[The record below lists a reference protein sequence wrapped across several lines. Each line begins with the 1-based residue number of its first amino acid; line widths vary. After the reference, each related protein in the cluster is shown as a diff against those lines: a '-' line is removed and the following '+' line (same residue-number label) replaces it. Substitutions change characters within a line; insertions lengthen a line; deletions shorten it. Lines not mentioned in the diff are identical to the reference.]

1 CARKHHSPPALCH
14 WHPQVP
20 SETRSVYRRND
31 AQTGL
36 QYPSR
41 LRLLAH
47 DSKFKLGSCP
57 VRTNLPWGISGCRIS
72 PAEQSSASPTIL
84 HSTRHPSGL
93 LRETELRSLRI
104 AAAESTTCTKRRPAR
119 RGRMTCCSQMAMAKL
134 YLSGLGMAGSSSTP
148 SLIRRPSGISG
159 CCR

>member
-20 SETRSVYRRND
+20 AETRSVYRRND

-57 VRTNLPWGISGCRIS
+57 VRTNLPWVHTLYFWPQPLNYAREIARVLKPGGRFVLGFRTGGDPETRNFHQASTVFTRPMMCR
-72 PAEQSSASPTIL
+72 PCCV
-84 HSTRHPSGL
+84 
-93 LRETELRSLRI
+93 
-104 AAAESTTCTKRRPAR
+104 AAVLK
-119 RGRMTCCSQMAMAKL
+119 K
-134 YLSGLGMAGSSSTP
+134 
-148 SLIRRPSGISG
+148 
-159 CCR
+159 